1 MSHLV
6 PHERFFKKQTT
17 FFCCFPLTKELS
29 KFLKRIVLGNRHFGT
44 LSLNALI
51 IKGAINNDG
60 LCIGARFWPQKVNSQ
75 MSRVE
80 LSSVLFFFRRVII
93 GIVLAFIVAI
103 AGLYFM
109 ARVEI

>member
-51 IKGAINNDG
+51 IEGSINNDG
-60 LCIGARFWPQKVNSQ
+60 LCIGARLWPQKVNSQ
-75 MSRVE
+75 MARVK
-80 LSSVLFFFRRVII
+80 LSSVLLFFTESDHRSCA
-93 GIVLAFIVAI
+93 GIHRSHCRIVFY
-103 AGLYFM
+103 G
-109 ARVEI
+109 

>member
-51 IKGAINNDG
+51 IEGSINNDG
-60 LCIGARFWPQKVNSQ
+60 LCIGARLWPQKVNPQ
-75 MSRVE
+75 LARVK
-80 LSSVLFFFRRVII
+80 LSSVLFFFTESDHRSCAGIHRSHCRIVIY
-93 GIVLAFIVAI
+93 G
-103 AGLYFM
+103 
-109 ARVEI
+109 